1 MKWRVLLEL
10 TEANGH
16 VQTHEMVTG
25 DRPTNA
31 TSPET
36 IGLTLAESKSVLA
49 AMQTQL
55 VQAQVDG
62 YCRHRRKCAHCGS
75 RRAIKDWRTRQL
87 TTLFGVVEVEAP
99 RFNPCR
105 CGVAS
110 RRIVS
115 PLAEIMPDRCTQEY
129 ERILVKMGSLAAY
142 GRAAALMAEFL
153 PLDKAPAVETTRRR
167 TLRVGARLEQ
177 QTLTAEPLASPPSV
191 QSIAV
196 SLDGGHVKSIRS
208 YQVRSFEVILACA
221 SNDQGEQR
229 LFSSV
234 PVEADRQRQQLS
246 AVLRDLG
253 ARPTTPVTVLS
264 DGAEGP
270 RFLGET
276 ASPGP
281 TRHVLDWF
289 HLSMRVQHV
298 TQTARSWPRATKED
312 LQHGDVLS
320 KKIERIRWRL
330 WHGRPRGALDL
341 INEILQELVTPKRQI
356 QLTAAYLKKLTGVLR
371 DLETYVSGQFTSI
384 INYAAARRS
393 AEPISTAPTESAVHR
408 LLHRRMTAKQQMRW
422 SPRGAHFML
431 KVRTAVMNGTFER
444 DHIALGQSTRPPK
457 RRAG

>member
-1 MKWRVLLEL
+1 
-10 TEANGH
+10 
-16 VQTHEMVTG
+16 
-25 DRPTNA
+25 
-31 TSPET
+31 
-36 IGLTLAESKSVLA
+36 
-49 AMQTQL
+49 
-55 VQAQVDG
+55 
-62 YCRHRRKCAHCGS
+62 
-75 RRAIKDWRTRQL
+75 
-87 TTLFGVVEVEAP
+87 
-99 RFNPCR
+99 
-105 CGVAS
+105 
-110 RRIVS
+110 
-115 PLAEIMPDRCTQEY
+115 MPDRCTPEY

-167 TLRVGARLEQ
+167 ALRVGARLEQ

-229 LFSSV
+229 LFGSV

-330 WHGRPRGALDL
+330 WHGRPQGALDL
-341 INEILQELVTPKRQI
+341 INEILQELVTPKRPI

-444 DHIALGQSTRPPK
+444 DHITLGQSTRPPK

>member
-1 MKWRVLLEL
+1 M
-10 TEANGH
+10 
-16 VQTHEMVTG
+16 
-25 DRPTNA
+25 
-31 TSPET
+31 
-36 IGLTLAESKSVLA
+36 
-49 AMQTQL
+49 
-55 VQAQVDG
+55 
-62 YCRHRRKCAHCGS
+62 
-75 RRAIKDWRTRQL
+75 
-87 TTLFGVVEVEAP
+87 
-99 RFNPCR
+99 
-105 CGVAS
+105 
-110 RRIVS
+110 
-115 PLAEIMPDRCTQEY
+115 
-129 ERILVKMGSLAAY
+129 
-142 GRAAALMAEFL
+142 
-153 PLDKAPAVETTRRR
+153 
-167 TLRVGARLEQ
+167 
-177 QTLTAEPLASPPSV
+177 LTAKPLVTPPSA

-196 SLDGGHVKSIRS
+196 SVDGGHVKSIRS
-208 YQVRSFEVILACA
+208 YQMRSFEVMLACA
-221 SNDQGEQR
+221 SNDQGEQQ

-253 ARPTTPVTVLS
+253 ATPTTPVTVLS

-298 TQTARSWPRATKED
+298 TQTARSWPRGTKED
-312 LQHGDVLS
+312 LQHGDLLA

-330 WHGRPRGALDL
+330 WHGRPQGALDL
-341 INEILQELVTPKRQI
+341 IDEILEELEMPKRQI

-393 AEPISTAPTESAVHR
+393 GEPISTAPTESAVHR

-444 DHIALGQSTRPPK
+444 DHIALAQSTSPATTSGRITPPSL
-457 RRAG
+457 RRSPS